1 MDGVIPFR
9 ARSLTNTSSHDLL
22 LSSAVSGE
30 TLEFDYEICF
40 QGRDL
45 IAQKPFPH
53 PFVGSIEG
61 GMSKPNDTYKV
72 HECLNKRYD
81 IIKPGKYTIQ
91 ALRGMPAKPK
101 GGKVRLI
108 RSNIVTLKSC
118 LNSVVGYFRSPTA
131 CYSHAMPIRRVVP
144 DVKSNRMGESRA
156 FYVDF
161 LGLRIGMDMGSVMT
175 FVSPDNPT
183 AQITLMHDDGTSM
196 VLPHMS
202 VEVSDI
208 DEVHAQAIERRLE
221 IVYPLTEEP
230 WGVRRFFVK
239 DPNGTVL
246 NIMAHLLSPAGQKS
260 SK

>member
-45 IAQKPFPH
+45 IPQKPFPH

-101 GGKVRLI
+101 VE
-108 RSNIVTLKSC
+108 KS
-118 LNSVVGYFRSPTA
+118 G
-131 CYSHAMPIRRVVP
+131 
-144 DVKSNRMGESRA
+144 
-156 FYVDF
+156 
-161 LGLRIGMDMGSVMT
+161 
-175 FVSPDNPT
+175 
-183 AQITLMHDDGTSM
+183 
-196 VLPHMS
+196 
-202 VEVSDI
+202 
-208 DEVHAQAIERRLE
+208 
-221 IVYPLTEEP
+221 
-230 WGVRRFFVK
+230 
-239 DPNGTVL
+239 
-246 NIMAHLLSPAGQKS
+246 
-260 SK
+260 

>member
-1 MDGVIPFR
+1 
-9 ARSLTNTSSHDLL
+9 
-22 LSSAVSGE
+22 
-30 TLEFDYEICF
+30 
-40 QGRDL
+40 
-45 IAQKPFPH
+45 
-53 PFVGSIEG
+53 
-61 GMSKPNDTYKV
+61 
-72 HECLNKRYD
+72 
-81 IIKPGKYTIQ
+81 
-91 ALRGMPAKPK
+91 
-101 GGKVRLI
+101 
-108 RSNIVTLKSC
+108 
-118 LNSVVGYFRSPTA
+118 
-131 CYSHAMPIRRVVP
+131 MPIRRVVP

-208 DEVHAQAIERRLE
+208 DEVHARAIERRLE

-246 NIMAHLLSPAGQKS
+246 NIMARLLSPAGQKS